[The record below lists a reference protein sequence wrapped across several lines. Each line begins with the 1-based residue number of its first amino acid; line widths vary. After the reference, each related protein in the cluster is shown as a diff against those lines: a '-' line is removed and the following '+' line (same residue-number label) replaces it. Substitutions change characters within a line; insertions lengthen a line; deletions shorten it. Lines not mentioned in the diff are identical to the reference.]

1 MCLSGAWL
9 CGDLALFRISPL
21 CCQQLLSRPLTK
33 PLSPPGV
40 QRESAQGGLQL
51 KKRQKTH
58 PLLSQKP
65 SATRLTQSPTLA
77 HTPRFCASLS
87 LSHRTICT
95 RNTHTTGKPQLPA
108 CCRLIGHFL
117 SCLCAHFEVKSPNK
131 FAQHVCWACDFY
143 CLRDGGAHAEYL
155 LLQTVCD
162 FWFSCGSP
170 RPLVSLS
177 VSVLP
182 CKGSL
187 LCVYIISKYNLVTH
201 FLRIVV

>member
-40 QRESAQGGLQL
+40 QRELAQGGLQL
-51 KKRQKTH
+51 EKRQKNSSSAFTETIGN
-58 PLLSQKP
+58 PLNSV
-65 SATRLTQSPTLA
+65 SYAGAHATVLCQPIA
-77 HTPRFCASLS
+77 LS
-87 LSHRTICT
+87 LSQHTICT
-95 RNTHTTGKPQLPA
+95 RNTHTTGKPELPA
-108 CCRLIGHFL
+108 CCCLIGHFL

-155 LLQTVCD
+155 LLQMFVTYGLPVLFC
-162 FWFSCGSP
+162 FS
-170 RPLVSLS
+170 RLS
-177 VSVLP
+177 VSFFVFAFHHNYF
-182 CKGSL
+182 S
-187 LCVYIISKYNLVTH
+187 YNLE
-201 FLRIVV
+201 I